1 MTFRCA
7 LYARY
12 SSDQQRAASI
22 EDQFRV
28 CRERAEREGWKIAGA
43 YKDSAV
49 SGSSV
54 ILRPGVQTLLEDA
67 AHGEFDVVLA
77 EALDRVSRDQADVAV
92 LYKHLRFAGV
102 GIFTLAEGE
111 IDELHV
117 GLKGTMNALFLKDL
131 AAKTHR
137 GQRGRVEAG
146 KAGGS
151 LGYGYDVVKALDAAG
166 EPVRGERRI
175 NEQQAGIVRRIF
187 REFANGTSPRAIARR
202 LNDEGI
208 PGPRGKRWSDNT
220 LRGHAARGTGLLNNE
235 LYVGRLV
242 WNRQRRALN
251 PETGRKVSRINPR
264 EEWVVAEVPH
274 LRILGDDLWQAA
286 KDRQEESAEKYAA
299 VIAGVRRAHANP
311 LNATHRPR
319 HLLSGLLECG
329 VCGGAYAKRGQDRY
343 ACSNHARTDGCTNR
357 RSIRRAVLEERVLAG
372 LKHRLMAPE
381 AAAEAIRAYAEET
394 NRLNRERRASGAG
407 DRKELAAVE
416 KKIATMIAAIED
428 GGYVRG
434 MSDRLR
440 ELEARQDELAERLA
454 SAPADFPDIHPNVAG
469 IYRRKVARLA
479 DALKHPEDRDEA
491 ATAIRGLIERIVLSP
506 GEKWGEVHA
515 TLHGDLGTILEWTAA
530 GDGKNQGG
538 TSPPGLSV
546 SAETGTCLGVY
557 FARSESVGAEG
568 SGAPFSLPPPASQNG
583 VFPRWKI
590 GLSGFS
596 IPSTPRPPGTASR
609 AISSP
614 GSCSRTTFAASE
626 TRSGSIWSPWRG
638 KPRWGGSAP
647 TSCAATAT
655 PLARW

>member
-1 MTFRCA
+1 MTLRCA

-22 EDQFRV
+22 EDQFRI
-28 CRERAEREGWKIAGA
+28 CRERAEREGWTIAGA
-43 YKDSAV
+43 YRDGAV

-54 ILRPGVQTLLEDA
+54 ILRPGVQALLEDA
-67 AHGEFDVVLA
+67 GNGTFDVVLA

-131 AAKTHR
+131 AAKTRR

-151 LGYGYDVVKALDAAG
+151 LSYGYAVVKALDAAG

-175 NEQQAGIVRRIF
+175 DKEQAGIVRRIF
-187 REFANGTSPRAIARR
+187 REFANGASPRAIARR
-202 LNDEGI
+202 LNEDGV

-235 LYVGRLV
+235 LYIGRLV

-251 PETGRKVSRINPR
+251 PETGRKVSRVNPP
-264 EEWVVAEVPH
+264 EEWVVTEVPH
-274 LRILGDDLWQAA
+274 LRILDDDLWQSA
-286 KDRQEESAEKYAA
+286 KRRQEESAERYAA
-299 VIAGVRRAHANP
+299 VIAGVRRTHANP
-311 LNATHRPR
+311 LNAAHRPR

-381 AAAEAIRAYAEET
+381 AAAEAMRAYAEEN
-394 NRLNRERRASGAG
+394 NRLSRERRASGAG
-407 DRKELAAVE
+407 DRKELAAIE
-416 KKIATMIAAIED
+416 KKIAAMIAAIED

-454 SAPADFPDIHPNVAG
+454 SAPAELPDVHPNVAE
-469 IYRRKVARLA
+469 IYRLKVARLA
-479 DALKHPEDRDEA
+479 EALNHPEDRDEA

-506 GEKWGEVHA
+506 GERWGEVHA
-515 TLHGDLGTILEWTAA
+515 TLHGDLGTILEWTAK
-530 GDGKNQGG
+530 GDGKNRGG
-538 TSPPGLSV
+538 TSPPGVSV
-546 SAETGTCLGVY
+546 SAETGTRFRVY
-557 FARSESVGAEG
+557 LPEWRSGGAG
-568 SGAPFSLPPPASQNG
+568 DAGAPFRCRARRPVCSLYVMPGLVPLLSGSAFGGLCAERRGQGRAGRAFSGTPLPPHRHARTCSG
-583 VFPRWKI
+583 HPR
-590 GLSGFS
+590 L
-596 IPSTPRPPGTASR
+596 
-609 AISSP
+609 
-614 GSCSRTTFAASE
+614 AAS
-626 TRSGSIWSPWRG
+626 WSEPGAGEAAEGRG
-638 KPRWGGSAP
+638 CPEQVRA
-647 TSCAATAT
+647 
-655 PLARW
+655 